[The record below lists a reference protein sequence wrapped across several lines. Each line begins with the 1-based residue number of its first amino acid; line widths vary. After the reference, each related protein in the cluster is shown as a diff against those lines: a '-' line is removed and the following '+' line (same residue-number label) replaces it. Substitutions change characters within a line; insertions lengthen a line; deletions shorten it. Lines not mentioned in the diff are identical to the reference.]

1 MQKEVLHVKI
11 GFIASSGGHWE
22 ELMCLQEIANENDSF
37 YITEEGGQADDS
49 KLNNIYTV
57 KQINRREKTFLF
69 KFIKLFI
76 NAFKIIKK
84 EKPDVVITT
93 GALIAFP
100 FCLVAKLFGAKVVC
114 IETFAR
120 VTNKSI
126 TGRLI
131 YPFAD
136 LFLVQWESLL
146 ECYPKAKY
154 IGEIF

>member
-1 MQKEVLHVKI
+1 MKI

-22 ELMCLQEIANENDSF
+22 ELMCLQEIAKENDSF
-37 YITEEGGQADDS
+37 YITEEGGQANDCRLD
-49 KLNNIYTV
+49 NVYTV

-69 KFIKLFI
+69 KFVKLFI
-76 NAFKIIKK
+76 SAIKIMKY

-100 FCLVAKLFGAKVVC
+100 FCLIAKLFGAKVVC

-126 TGRLI
+126 TGALI

-136 LFLVQWESLL
+136 LFLVQWETMLK
-146 ECYPKAKY
+146 CYPKAKY
-154 IGEIF
+154 IGGIF

>member
-1 MQKEVLHVKI
+1 MKI
-11 GFIASSGGHWE
+11 GFISSSGGHWE
-22 ELMCLQEIANENDSF
+22 ELMCLREIADENDAF
-37 YITEEGGQADDS
+37 YITEEGGQANDS
-49 KLNNIYTV
+49 KLTNIYTV
-57 KQINRREKTFLF
+57 NQINRKEKTFLY

-76 NAFKIIKK
+76 IAVKVMRK
-84 EKPDVVITT
+84 EHPDVVITT

-100 FCLVAKLFGAKVVC
+100 FCLIAKLLGAKVIC

-126 TGRLI
+126 TGKLI

-136 LFLVQWESLL
+136 LFLVQWESML

-154 IGEIF
+154 IGNIF

>member
-1 MQKEVLHVKI
+1 MKI

-22 ELMCLQEIANENDSF
+22 ELMCLREIADEHDAF
-37 YITEEGGQADDS
+37 YITEAGGQANDS

-57 KQINRREKTFLF
+57 NQINRKEKTFLY

-76 NAFKIIKK
+76 TAIKVIRK
-84 EKPDVVITT
+84 ERPDVVITT

-100 FCLVAKLFGAKVVC
+100 FCLIAKLSGAKVIC

-136 LFLVQWESLL
+136 LFLVQWESML

-154 IGEIF
+154 IGNIF

>member
-1 MQKEVLHVKI
+1 MKI

-22 ELMCLQEIANENDSF
+22 ELMCLQEIAKEHDSF
-37 YITEEGGQADDS
+37 YITEEGGQANDS
-49 KLNNIYTV
+49 KLDNVYTV
-57 KQINRREKTFLF
+57 RQINRREKTFLF
-69 KFIKLFI
+69 KFIMLFI
-76 NAFKIIKK
+76 TAVKLLRK

-100 FCLVAKLFGAKVVC
+100 FCLIAKLLGTKVICV
-114 IETFAR
+114 ETFAR

-136 LFLVQWESLL
+136 LFLVQWEPLL
-146 ECYPKAKY
+146 EIYPKAKY
-154 IGEIF
+154 IGGIF